1 MKSIILALVL
11 LLLATASA
19 GGFFAWE
26 INQPKGTGE
35 KKEIIFEEGLSVRE
49 IANRL
54 DSEGLIRSA
63 DFFVLYVK
71 LSGFE
76 SQIQAGRYE
85 IPPSLSIAQIAEVL
99 RHGTFDVRLTFLEGW
114 RKEEFLG
121 YALQRLPVDSAAFSG
136 EFLAATKDLEGYLF
150 PDTYLVAQNISAGDL
165 VDLLKA
171 NFDKRYAQLAEK
183 ISLRGLTQKEAV
195 ILASMIEREA
205 YGSTDS
211 AIIAGILLKRLELGW
226 TLDVDAT
233 VQYALGYQES
243 EGTWWKR
250 DLTSADLNV
259 SSPYNTRRKQGLPP
273 GPIAS
278 PGSVALGA
286 VAEPQSTDYLYY
298 LHDQDGIARYAKTL
312 AEHNANVAKYLR

>member
-1 MKSIILALVL
+1 M
-11 LLLATASA
+11 
-19 GGFFAWE
+19 
-26 INQPKGTGE
+26 
-35 KKEIIFEEGLSVRE
+35 
-49 IANRL
+49 
-54 DSEGLIRSA
+54 
-63 DFFVLYVK
+63 
-71 LSGFE
+71 
-76 SQIQAGRYE
+76 
-85 IPPSLSIAQIAEVL
+85 
-99 RHGTFDVRLTFLEGW
+99 
-114 RKEEFLG
+114 
-121 YALQRLPVDSAAFSG
+121 
-136 EFLAATKDLEGYLF
+136 
-150 PDTYLVAQNISAGDL
+150 
-165 VDLLKA
+165 DLLKA